1 MRSFKAYLA
10 GIGVVC
16 IWSGWITVSRYGVHT
31 ALEPADI
38 TLLRYCTA
46 LIGVSPLLL
55 RHDWRRHPIWQYFVI
70 GLGVGFPYTLC
81 SVYGLKSIQAAHA
94 GVLVN
99 GLLPVFGAAT
109 AWILFGQK
117 LSLPRV
123 LAIGLIFA
131 ANLLMA
137 AGNASTAF
145 NLAGILYLLAAAA
158 WYTAHMTGIHLWKF
172 SWQEVIVTVPVV
184 NVCLFAPLYPFLPTA
199 LLKASVHDI
208 VLQAVYQG
216 IIVNM
221 IALMFVAYAIR
232 HLGTIPVALFMSFVP
247 VSTALLAWMALGET
261 LSSIQILGIAGCSL
275 GLLLYARG
283 NAGR

>member
-31 ALEPADI
+31 VLEPADI

-46 LIGVSPLLL
+46 LIGVSPLIF
-55 RHDWRRHPIWQYFVI
+55 RHDWRRHPIWQYLVI
-70 GLGVGFPYTLC
+70 GLGVGFPYTLF
-81 SVYGLKSIQAAHA
+81 SFYGLKSIQAAHA

-99 GLLPVFGAAT
+99 GLLPVFGALV
-109 AWILFGQK
+109 AWLLFRQK
-117 LSLPRV
+117 LSSVRC

-137 AGNASTAF
+137 GGSFSSNMS
-145 NLAGILYLLAAAA
+145 LAGICYLLAAAA
-158 WYTAHMTGIHLWKF
+158 CYTAHMAGIHQWKF
-172 SWQEVIVTVPVV
+172 SWQEVIVTVPTV
-184 NVCLFAPLYPFLPTA
+184 NVCLFLPMYPFFPKA
-199 LLKASVHDI
+199 LSRAGIGDI
-208 VLQAVYQG
+208 ALQAVYQG
-216 IIVNM
+216 IVVNM

-232 HLGTIPVALFMSFVP
+232 HLGTITVSLFMSFVP
-247 VSTALLAWMALGET
+247 VTTALLAWLVLGET
-261 LSSIQILGIAGCSL
+261 LSGFQIAGIAGCSF

-283 NAGR
+283 DWRR